1 MGSKKMTIEAL
12 GIIETKGLA
21 SAIEAADT
29 MLKTAEI
36 KLTGK
41 EIIGGGYVSVIIRG
55 DVGSVKAATEAGAEA
70 ARKTGELVSVLVI
83 PRPHQDTESLLPKK
97 G

>member
-1 MGSKKMTIEAL
+1 MTIEAL

>member
-21 SAIEAADT
+21 SAIVAADT

>member
-1 MGSKKMTIEAL
+1 MTIEAL

-29 MLKTAEI
+29 MLKTADI

>member
-29 MLKTAEI
+29 MLKTADI

>member
-1 MGSKKMTIEAL
+1 MTIEAL

-21 SAIEAADT
+21 SAIVAADT